1 MSQAN
6 LIAQPSDGFAGTEKI
21 PEFPGA
27 IQRGRIEKNMVVDM
41 RLIDMRC
48 NDESMFAFGKPHGKL
63 ITNFVC
69 FFRRH
74 FTGLERLP
82 DLIGQH
88 VMLSDLPS
96 CDGGVLTFCK

>member
-1 MSQAN
+1 MRFSAA
-6 LIAQPSDGFAGTEKI
+6 LICAEGSLKRA
-21 PEFPGA
+21 
-27 IQRGRIEKNMVVDM
+27 V
-41 RLIDMRC
+41 
-48 NDESMFAFGKPHGKL
+48 AFGKPHGKL